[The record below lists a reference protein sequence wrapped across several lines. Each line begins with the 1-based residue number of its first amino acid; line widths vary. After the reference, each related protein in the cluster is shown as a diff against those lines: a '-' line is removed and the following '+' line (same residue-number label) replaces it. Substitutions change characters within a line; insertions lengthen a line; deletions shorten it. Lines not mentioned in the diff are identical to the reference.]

1 MSSIA
6 EAQKVFALQRE
17 VEDLKARVEVLERLP
32 KPKKSL
38 LERLGSFVDEA
49 EPIRRG
55 PGRPKKQP
63 AAEPQ

>member
-1 MSSIA
+1 LSSIA
-6 EAQKVFALQRE
+6 EAQKVLALQRE
-17 VEDLKARVEVLERLP
+17 IEDLKARVEV
-32 KPKKSL
+32 

-63 AAEPQ
+63 QVAPEA